1 MSVFLCMNRAEMENQ
16 LEIISNILKKNA
28 YTVKAISEK
37 SGIPLNTV
45 LELIDKLMLKG
56 MVGKI
61 IGGDKERYYHKK
73 I

>member
-1 MSVFLCMNRAEMENQ
+1 MNRVEKENQ
-16 LEIISNILKKNA
+16 LEIILDILKKNA
-28 YTVKAISEK
+28 YTVKTISEK

-45 LELIDKLMLKG
+45 LEGIDKLMLKG

-73 I
+73 IL

>member
-1 MSVFLCMNRAEMENQ
+1 MSVFLCMNRGKMENQ
-16 LEIISNILKKNA
+16 LEIIIDILKKNA

-45 LELIDKLMLKG
+45 LELIDKLMLKN

-61 IGGDKERYYHKK
+61 IGGDEERYYHKK

>member
-1 MSVFLCMNRAEMENQ
+1 MNRGKMENQ
-16 LEIISNILKKNA
+16 LEIIIDILKKNA

-45 LELIDKLMLKG
+45 LELIDKLMLNG

>member
-1 MSVFLCMNRAEMENQ
+1 MSVFLCMNRGKMENQ
-16 LEIISNILKKNA
+16 LEIIIDILKKNA

-45 LELIDKLMLKG
+45 LELIDKLMLKD

>member
-1 MSVFLCMNRAEMENQ
+1 MNRGKMENQ
-16 LEIISNILKKNA
+16 LEIIIDILKKNA

-45 LELIDKLMLKG
+45 LELIDKLMLKD